1 MAHHGTL
8 YELNEGPRSREI
20 MEMELC
26 HFCCLFP
33 DKMKKKRK
41 SIEKCYSAREIP
53 KHHLP

>member
-1 MAHHGTL
+1 MALL

-33 DKMKKKRK
+33 DKMKKKGK